1 MPIKKLNPRPQLLR
15 PTTPPSPCSRA
26 PMTTIHNPTLVLFDI
41 DGTLLVPHG
50 AGRRS
55 FIRAIEAVF
64 GWRDDIEYISF
75 AGATDILVLRQIFA
89 HHGQTLTDEDLRRF
103 FEHLPLE
110 LERSMAETKPEACP
124 GVHVLIETLA
134 GDPGTRL
141 GLVTG
146 NIEACARIKLQGI
159 GLHSAF
165 PFGAF
170 GEDEP
175 HRSVLAALA
184 LRRAD
189 AFLPPGGRWS
199 RVYLVGDAPSDV
211 EAAKHIGA
219 VSVAVATGQF
229 DAALLQATGADH
241 VLENLANLERLRALL
256 GQSSGVR

>member
-1 MPIKKLNPRPQLLR
+1 
-15 PTTPPSPCSRA
+15 
-26 PMTTIHNPTLVLFDI
+26 MTTIQNPTLVLFDI
-41 DGTLLVPHG
+41 DGTLLDARG

-89 HHGQTLTDEDLRRF
+89 RHGRTLTDEDLRRF

-110 LERSMAETKPEACP
+110 LERSMAETKPKACP
-124 GVHVLIETLA
+124 GVHILIETLTA
-134 GDPGTRL
+134 DLGVRL

-146 NIEACARIKLQGI
+146 NIEACARIKLRGI
-159 GLHSAF
+159 GLHGAF

-175 HRSVLAALA
+175 HRTDLAALA
-184 LRRAD
+184 LRRAE

-199 RVYLVGDAPSDV
+199 HVFLVGDAPSDI

-229 DAALLQATGADH
+229 DVASLHATGADH
-241 VLENLANLERLRALL
+241 VLEDLTDLDRLRALF
-256 GQSSGVR
+256 GQPSGVR